1 MQRKLN
7 ILSTEPTVS
16 QLQEG
21 VPQLCKIG
29 EGFFEYVR
37 HGNGLYRK
45 QWDVVGADT
54 STAKNPTYFSSY
66 RSADVSLVADSTY
79 KELFNDLHTTDSH
92 SGLGACD
99 EQLSGHIS
107 SLTCVANSPAH
118 SDGVGSGHWGNYS
131 YEVQNGREGTYFFST
146 SSMFKD
152 YAGVGWISVKIEK
165 TASDTAA
172 VESVIFWNRIHV
184 ALAGNYDSVSAS
196 AVFDMKGGDYVKV
209 YAAAYPDTGAAFTFL
224 GISGSDKLST
234 FSGFRI
240 GD

>member
-7 ILSTEPTVS
+7 ILLTEPTVN

-21 VPQLCKIG
+21 VPQLCKIN

-79 KELFNDLHTTDSH
+79 KELFNDLHTKDSH

-107 SLTCVANSPAH
+107 FGTCVANSPAH
-118 SDGVGSGHWGNYS
+118 SDGIGSGHWGNYS
-131 YEVQNGREGTYFFST
+131 YEVQNEMEGTYFFSVSPT
-146 SSMFKD
+146 FTD
-152 YAGVGWISVKIEK
+152 YVGTGWISVKIEK
-165 TASDTAA
+165 RIDDTAA
-172 VESVIFWNRIHV
+172 VEAVIVYHRIYVSLGGSYVSVPV
-184 ALAGNYDSVSAS
+184 S
-196 AVFDMKGGDYVKV
+196 AVFDMKGGDSVRV

-224 GISGSDKLST
+224 GKTGVQKLST
-234 FSGFRI
+234 FSGFKI
-240 GD
+240 GN